1 MKQCLAFALSFL
13 MTAALITSCR
23 MVEFSSRP
31 RTISVEIVSDNRSQY
46 QLSQLKVSGKF
57 EPLKPAQPGIYAVSI
72 PSMDGGYSEFLF
84 IKYNKHI
91 PEEYPV
97 VQVIKDGK
105 VLKELSISDMEKLPV
120 KDGRSQ
126 LKPE

>member
-1 MKQCLAFALSFL
+1 MKKSHACTLIVLII
-13 MTAALITSCR
+13 TALITSCR
-23 MVEFSSRP
+23 MVEVASKP
-31 RTISVEIVSDNRSQY
+31 RTITLAVQSDSPSQY
-46 QLSQLKVSGKF
+46 QLTQLKVSGKF
-57 EPLKPAQPGIYAVSI
+57 EPLKPVQPGVYTISVPA
-72 PSMDGGYSEFLF
+72 MDGGYSEFLF

-97 VQVIKDGK
+97 IQVMKAEKI
-105 VLKELSISDMEKLPV
+105 LKELSIKDMEKLPV